1 MRIFDLYISIK
12 ITFLFTLLPYYIT
25 ENEDYNDLKNKRDIN
40 DLNKSAGDLTVKFTK
55 VSFYMNNFSYKKIRK
70 IKK

>member
-55 VSFYMNNFSYKKIRK
+55 VSFYMNNF
-70 IKK
+70 

>member
-25 ENEDYNDLKNKRDIN
+25 ENEDFNDLKNKRDIN

-55 VSFYMNNFSYKKIRK
+55 VSFYMNNFRYY
-70 IKK
+70 